1 MIDDPW
7 KIIRDIL
14 VASPEVTKVIPT
26 TNIRNKTIS
35 DTLLTQPPY
44 IRINILDMEDVVFGD
59 GQVRAG
65 RILYQID
72 IWQKS
77 PSLALGNT
85 IKKLLKNNGIYF
97 VESREMDEEKIN
109 STLSLHRDSRRY
121 SYSYELEENEIY

>member
-7 KIIRDIL
+7 TLVRNILISSNDI
-14 VASPEVTKVIPT
+14 TKVIPT
-26 TNIRNKTIS
+26 SNIRSKLIP

-44 IRINILDMEDVVFGD
+44 IRISVLDMEDVVFGD

-77 PSLALGNT
+77 PNLTLGNT